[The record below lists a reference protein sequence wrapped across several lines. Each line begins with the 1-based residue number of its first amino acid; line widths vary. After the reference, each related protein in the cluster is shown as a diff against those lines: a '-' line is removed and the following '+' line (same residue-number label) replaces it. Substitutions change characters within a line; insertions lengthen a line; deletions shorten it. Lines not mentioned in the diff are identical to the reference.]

1 MYRQHFGLLHK
12 PFELTP
18 DARALFLSES
28 HKEALSVLQ
37 YGVVNSKG
45 YLLLTGGVGTGKT
58 TLLYVLTTNL
68 NCSYHLCL
76 LTNPALEIAD
86 FYYYV
91 GERLG
96 LPFDG
101 NKAKFLIQFAD
112 FITRCRK
119 EQSRILLIIDE
130 AHALPLNIF
139 QEIRFL
145 SNLPPEDQ
153 AILSIFLV
161 GQPELL
167 DRLADERLLPLRQ
180 RIAIRFH
187 IEPLTLQDTKDY
199 ILFRLDRAGAS
210 SRNIFT
216 EKALERVYRE
226 TGGNPRLINILCD
239 NALVSA
245 YAADELVID
254 EGIIRACADEMV
266 LPGERKVGFLK
277 KLRKSVNPWWVA
289 VAVVLCVVE
298 IVGFYLGGL
307 LNNMLRFIF

>member
-1 MYRQHFGLLHK
+1 MYRQHFGLRNK

-37 YGVVNSKG
+37 YGVVSNKG
-45 YLLLTGGVGTGKT
+45 YLMLTGGIGTGKT

-68 NCSYHLCL
+68 DCSYHLCL
-76 LTNPALEIAD
+76 LTNPTLEIAD
-86 FYYYV
+86 FYFYLA
-91 GERLG
+91 EKLG

-101 NKAKFLIQFAD
+101 NKAKFLVQFGEFA
-112 FITRCRK
+112 TKCRK
-119 EQSRILLIIDE
+119 EKSRILIIIDE

-139 QEIRFL
+139 EEIRFL

-167 DRLADERLLPLRQ
+167 DRLADERLAPLRQ

-210 SRNIFT
+210 SRNIYT
-216 EKALERVYRE
+216 EKALERVHME

-245 YAADELVID
+245 FAADELVID
-254 EGIIRACADEMV
+254 EGIVRSCAEEMV
-266 LPGERKVGFLK
+266 LPRQRKGGLLK
-277 KLRKSVNPWWVA
+277 KIRKAVSPWWVA
-289 VAVVLCVVE
+289 VAVLLIAVE
-298 IVGFYLGGL
+298 IVGFYLGGII
-307 LNNMLRFIF
+307 NNMLRVIF